1 MLRPGD
7 PAALAREAALGL
19 LASWSACSAPS
30 VTCSSYGTSS
40 VLSSKASTE
49 NSDSIPLPLV
59 NRSLQ
64 LQGTCRRTFVKL
76 VGLLGL
82 PGSCSRHTKELIG
95 DGDVES
101 PPPPLLDVAVDV
113 RGVTPSRSAIR
124 RGPSCR
130 RLEPPRRPT

>member
-101 PPPPLLDVAVDV
+101 PPPPPVG
-113 RGVTPSRSAIR
+113 RG
-124 RGPSCR
+124 GK
-130 RLEPPRRPT
+130 RPWRHTEALGDQAWPVLSEA